1 MVILEYMIEH
11 MIANIPVP
19 KREID
24 RYRLYE
30 QQKQLQFPKMS
41 RQTFELYCRKLEAHL
56 GI

>member
-1 MVILEYMIEH
+1 MVILEHMIER

-19 KREID
+19 KGEVD

-30 QQKQLQFPKMS
+30 QQKQIQYPKMNH
-41 RQTFELYCRKLEAHL
+41 QTFELYCRMLEAHL

>member
-1 MVILEYMIEH
+1 MHFLEREIEH

-19 KREID
+19 KQEID

-30 QQKQLQFPKMS
+30 QQKQLQFPKLD
-41 RQTFELYCRKLEAHL
+41 RQTYELYCRKLEAHL

>member
-1 MVILEYMIEH
+1 MEYMIEH

>member
-1 MVILEYMIEH
+1 MEHMIEH

-30 QQKQLQFPKMS
+30 QQKQLQFPKLD
-41 RQTFELYCRKLEAHL
+41 RQTYELYCRKLEAHL

>member
-1 MVILEYMIEH
+1 MEHMIEH

-24 RYRLYE
+24 RYRLYA
-30 QQKQLQFPKMS
+30 QQKQLQFPKLD
-41 RQTFELYCRKLEAHL
+41 RQTYEQYCRALEAHL

>member
-1 MVILEYMIEH
+1 MELTIEH

-19 KREID
+19 KQEID

-30 QQKQLQFPKMS
+30 QQKQLQFPKLDW
-41 RQTFELYCRKLEAHL
+41 QTYELYCRKLEAHL